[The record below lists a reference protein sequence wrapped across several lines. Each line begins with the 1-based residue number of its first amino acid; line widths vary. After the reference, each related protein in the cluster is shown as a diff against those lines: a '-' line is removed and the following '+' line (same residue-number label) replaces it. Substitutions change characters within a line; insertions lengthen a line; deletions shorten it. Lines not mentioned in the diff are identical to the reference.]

1 MILKR
6 DNVERETENAAVI
19 ARLKAEGYEEVAVET
34 RKTRSAKA
42 KKKEEE
48 APKEEA
54 PEKESS
60 DE

>member
-19 ARLKAEGYEEVAVET
+19 ARLKAEGYEEVVVET
-34 RKTRSAKA
+34 RKARSAKA
-42 KKKEEE
+42 KKKEAEASEENASEE
-48 APKEEA
+48 AT
-54 PEKESS
+54 S

>member
-19 ARLKAEGYEEVAVET
+19 ARLKAEGYEEVVAET
-34 RKTRSAKA
+34 RKTRSTRT
-42 KKKEEE
+42 KKKEAEALEE
-48 APKEEA
+48 ET
-54 PEKESS
+54 S